1 MIDLIDLTDREQTID
16 PIDHEQMIDPIDRE
30 QTIDLIDR
38 EQTVDPID
46 REQIIDQIRN
56 TVLCI
61 MVRWKSKGCT
71 MEDLRC
77 TKIPPLQRSSAK
89 TVLCKLLQ
97 NQ

>member
-1 MIDLIDLTDREQTID
+1 MIDL
-16 PIDHEQMIDPIDRE
+16 IDRE

-38 EQTVDPID
+38 EQTIDPIDHEQTIDPIDHEQTINLID